1 MENADNDLKDIE
13 DELRALAAADRTP
26 RAQDAALLARLAE
39 KADCAYHRR
48 SLRPWYRS
56 PMLWRGAAALVLL
69 ALIPFIWQSLH
80 PVEGRGGVAVA
91 ASVKAAQDAT
101 LEITAEPQVVAVAD
115 MGPAALPV
123 APAAIAVAEPRPVPE
138 SATYETAIAVYSGGA
153 ETACDT
159 EAECD
164 DTATPTAPALAIN
177 SVHGVGAS
185 TWDKAMPTARVRS
198 VPTPQA
204 APTRACGVAKAKRA
218 ARPRSIADKLK
229 KYAAALQR
237 AAAAP

>member
-91 ASVKAAQDAT
+91 APVKAAQAAT
-101 LEITAEPQVVAVAD
+101 LEITAEPQVV
-115 MGPAALPV
+115 
-123 APAAIAVAEPRPVPE
+123 AVAEPRPVPE

-164 DTATPTAPALAIN
+164 DTATPTTPALAIN
-177 SVHGVGAS
+177 SVHGVEAS
-185 TWDKAMPTARVRS
+185 MWDKAMPTACVRS

-229 KYAAALQR
+229 KYDAALQR

>member
-56 PMLWRGAAALVLL
+56 PMVWRGAAALVP
-69 ALIPFIWQSLH
+69 AP
-80 PVEGRGGVAVA
+80 
-91 ASVKAAQDAT
+91 VKAAQDAT

-159 EAECD
+159 ESECD
-164 DTATPTAPALAIN
+164 DTAAPTTPALAIN
-177 SVHGVGAS
+177 SVHGVEAS
-185 TWDKAMPTARVRS
+185 MWDKAMPTACVRS